1 MQVVDFDLQLAHGN
15 MAGPLL
21 GVNPPAVRVRAG
33 HAAKVTRLAKVG
45 NSVSVTEM
53 EIRTKRARSVAT
65 LKRSV
70 RLLRAFRHEQTRP
83 EKFYG
88 ALAQD
93 TAELLEALSQ
103 DVLGRGLDGQ
113 RVLDVGGGPGYFA
126 EAFGDSWYV
135 GLEPS
140 ISEMSAAGL
149 SGYGAVRGDGAALP
163 FADDVFDVTYSSN
176 VVEHVPDPAAMCDE
190 MVRVTKPGGL
200 VVVSY
205 TVWLGPFGGHETGLW
220 PHYVG
225 GDFAR
230 RRYERTHGHPPKNV
244 WGKSL
249 FAVSAKWGLDWA
261 AASGAEQITA
271 FPRYHPSWA
280 WWLTSVPVLREF
292 AVSNLVLVLK
302 A

>member
-1 MQVVDFDLQLAHGN
+1 MDIRLE
-15 MAGPLL
+15 
-21 GVNPPAVRVRAG
+21 R
-33 HAAKVTRLAKVG
+33 TRNL
-45 NSVSVTEM
+45 
-53 EIRTKRARSVAT
+53 AT
-65 LKRSV
+65 LERAV
-70 RLLRAFRHEQTRP
+70 DLLRSFRLEQTRP
-83 EKFYG
+83 DIFYRELAEDTH
-88 ALAQD
+88 ALID
-93 TAELLEALSQ
+93 ALSR
-103 DVLGRGLDGQ
+103 DITRTGLTDK
-113 RVLDVGGGPGYFA
+113 RILDVGGGPGYFA

-149 SGYGAVRGDGAALP
+149 SGYGAVRGDGSALP
-163 FADDVFDVTYSSN
+163 FTDGAFDVTYSSN
-176 VVEHVPDPAAMCDE
+176 VVEHVADPQALCDE
-190 MVRVTKPGGL
+190 MLRVTAPGGL

-230 RRYERTHGHPPKNV
+230 RRYERIHGRPPKNE
-244 WGKSL
+244 WGESL

-261 AASGAEQITA
+261 DRAEKAGATKIAA
-271 FPRYHPSWA
+271 FPRYHPKWA

-292 AVSNLVLVLK
+292 AVSNLVLVLQ

>member
-1 MQVVDFDLQLAHGN
+1 MD
-15 MAGPLL
+15 
-21 GVNPPAVRVRAG
+21 
-33 HAAKVTRLAKVG
+33 
-45 NSVSVTEM
+45 
-53 EIRTKRARSVAT
+53 IRTERTRSFAT

-93 TAELLEALSQ
+93 TAELLEALSG

-113 RVLDVGGGPGYFA
+113 RVLDVGGGPGYFS
-126 EAFGDSWYV
+126 EAFGERGAWYV

-149 SGYGAVRGDGAALP
+149 SGYGAVRGDGVALP
-163 FADDVFDVTYSSN
+163 FKDGCFDVTYSSN
-176 VVEHVPDPAAMCDE
+176 VVEHVPDPAAMCAE
-190 MVRVTKPGGL
+190 ILRVTRPGGL

-230 RRYERTHGHPPKNV
+230 RRYERIHGRPPKNV
-244 WGKSL
+244 WGESL

-261 AASGAEQITA
+261 GSVPAQKITA
-271 FPRYHPSWA
+271 FPRYHPWWA
-280 WWLTSVPVLREF
+280 WWLTTVPVVREF
-292 AVSNLVLVLK
+292 AVSNLVLALR

>member
-1 MQVVDFDLQLAHGN
+1 MDIRLE
-15 MAGPLL
+15 
-21 GVNPPAVRVRAG
+21 R
-33 HAAKVTRLAKVG
+33 TRSL
-45 NSVSVTEM
+45 
-53 EIRTKRARSVAT
+53 AT
-65 LKRSV
+65 LKRAV
-70 RLLRAFRHEQTRP
+70 GLLRSFRLEQTRP
-83 EKFYG
+83 DIFYRELAKDTH
-88 ALAQD
+88 ALID
-93 TAELLEALSQ
+93 ALSR
-103 DVLGRGLDGQ
+103 DLTRTGITSKRI
-113 RVLDVGGGPGYFA
+113 LDVGGGPGYFA

-230 RRYERTHGHPPKNV
+230 RRYERIHGRPPKNV

-261 AASGAEQITA
+261 AMSGAEKITA

-292 AVSNLVLVLK
+292 AVSNLVLVLR

>member
-1 MQVVDFDLQLAHGN
+1 MVANGN
-15 MAGPLL
+15 G
-21 GVNPPAVRVRAG
+21 
-33 HAAKVTRLAKVG
+33 
-45 NSVSVTEM
+45 VSVTEVDNRLR
-53 EIRTKRARSVAT
+53 RTRQLAT

-70 RLLRAFRHEQTRP
+70 GLLRSFKHEQTRP
-83 EKFYG
+83 DIFYG
-88 ALAQD
+88 ALAED
-93 TAELLEALSQ
+93 TAVLLEALSQ
-103 DVLGRGLDGQ
+103 DVQGVGLNGQ

-126 EAFGDSWYV
+126 EAFGERGAGYV

-149 SGYGAVRGDGAALP
+149 SGYGAVRGDGTALP
-163 FADDVFDVTYSSN
+163 FKDGVFDVTYSSN
-176 VVEHVPDPAAMCDE
+176 VVEHVPDPAALCDE
-190 MVRVTKPGGL
+190 MLRVTRPGGL

-230 RRYERTHGHPPKNV
+230 RRYERVHGHPPKNV
-244 WGKSL
+244 WGESL

-261 AASGAEQITA
+261 DHAPAEKITA
-271 FPRYHPSWA
+271 FPRYHPRWA
-280 WWLTSVPVLREF
+280 WWLTSVPVVREF
-292 AVSNLVLVLK
+292 VVSNLVLVLR

>member
-15 MAGPLL
+15 MAGPIL

-33 HAAKVTRLAKVG
+33 HAAKVTRLAEVG

-53 EIRTKRARSVAT
+53 EIRTKRARRVAT

-70 RLLRAFRHEQTRP
+70 RLLRAFRYEQTRP
-83 EKFYG
+83 DLFYG

-93 TAELLEALSQ
+93 TAELLEALSE

-113 RVLDVGGGPGYFA
+113 RILDVGGGPGYFA

-244 WGKSL
+244 WGQSL

-261 AASGAEQITA
+261 VTSGAEKITA

-292 AVSNLVLVLK
+292 AVSNLVLVLR

>member
-1 MQVVDFDLQLAHGN
+1 
-15 MAGPLL
+15 MAEPIL
-21 GVNPPAVRVRAG
+21 GANPPMVRVRAG
-33 HAAKVTRLAKVG
+33 HADKLTRLAELG
-45 NSVSVTEM
+45 NSVSVTEVD
-53 EIRTKRARSVAT
+53 IRMGRTRSLAT

-70 RLLRAFRHEQTRP
+70 RLLRAFKYEQSQP

-88 ALAQD
+88 ALATD

-126 EAFGDSWYV
+126 DAFGERGAWYV

-140 ISEMSAAGL
+140 ISEMSAAGV
-149 SGYGAVRGDGAALP
+149 SGYGAVRGDGVALP

-176 VVEHVPDPAAMCDE
+176 VVEHVSDPAAMCEE
-190 MVRVTKPGGL
+190 MLRVTRPGGL

-230 RRYERTHGHPPKNV
+230 RRYERIHGHPPKNV
-244 WGKSL
+244 WGESL

-261 AASGAEQITA
+261 DQVEAEKITA

-280 WWLTSVPVLREF
+280 WWLTSVPVVREF
-292 AVSNLVLVLK
+292 AVSNLVLVLR

>member
-1 MQVVDFDLQLAHGN
+1 MRNIARGN
-15 MAGPLL
+15 MAGSIQ
-21 GVNPPAVRVRAG
+21 VIWSKDPPSVSVRAG
-33 HAAKVTRLAKVG
+33 HGAKLTRMVVNG
-45 NSVSVTEM
+45 NGVSVTEVD
-53 EIRTKRARSVAT
+53 IRLRRTRQLATLRRSVG
-65 LKRSV
+65 
-70 RLLRAFRHEQTRP
+70 LLRSFKYEQTRP
-83 EKFYG
+83 DIFYG

-93 TAELLEALSQ
+93 TAALLEALSQ
-103 DVLGRGLDGQ
+103 DVQGAGLGGQ

-126 EAFGDSWYV
+126 EAFGERGARYV

-149 SGYGAVRGDGAALP
+149 SGYGAVRGDGTALP
-163 FADDVFDVTYSSN
+163 FQDDVFDVTYSSN
-176 VVEHVPDPAAMCDE
+176 VVEHVPDPAALCHE
-190 MVRVTKPGGL
+190 MLRVTRRGGL
-200 VVVSY
+200 VVISY

-230 RRYERTHGHPPKNV
+230 RRYERIHGRPPKNV
-244 WGKSL
+244 WGESL

-261 AASGAEQITA
+261 DSCGAEKITA

-280 WWLTSVPVLREF
+280 WWLTSVPVAREF
-292 AVSNLVLVLK
+292 AVSNLVLVLR

>member
-1 MQVVDFDLQLAHGN
+1 MD
-15 MAGPLL
+15 
-21 GVNPPAVRVRAG
+21 
-33 HAAKVTRLAKVG
+33 
-45 NSVSVTEM
+45 
-53 EIRTKRARSVAT
+53 IRTERTRSFAT

-93 TAELLEALSQ
+93 TAELLEALSG

-113 RVLDVGGGPGYFA
+113 RVLDVGGGPGYFS
-126 EAFGDSWYV
+126 EAFGERGAWYV

-149 SGYGAVRGDGAALP
+149 SGYGAVRGDGVALP
-163 FADDVFDVTYSSN
+163 FKDGCFDVTYSSN
-176 VVEHVPDPAAMCDE
+176 VVEHVPDPAAMCAE
-190 MVRVTKPGGL
+190 MLRVTRPGGL

-225 GDFAR
+225 GEFAR
-230 RRYERTHGHPPKNV
+230 RRYERIHGRPPKNV

-249 FAVSAKWGLDWA
+249 FAVSAKWGLAWA
-261 AASGAEQITA
+261 DSSGAEKITA
-271 FPRYHPSWA
+271 FPRYHPGCA
-280 WWLTSVPVLREF
+280 WWLTSVPVVREF
-292 AVSNLVLVLK
+292 AVSNLVLALR

>member
-1 MQVVDFDLQLAHGN
+1 MNIRLK
-15 MAGPLL
+15 
-21 GVNPPAVRVRAG
+21 R
-33 HAAKVTRLAKVG
+33 TRQ
-45 NSVSVTEM
+45 M
-53 EIRTKRARSVAT
+53 AT

-70 RLLRAFRHEQTRP
+70 GLLRAFKHEQTRP
-83 EKFYG
+83 KLFYG

-93 TAELLEALSQ
+93 TAALLEALSE
-103 DVLGRGLDGQ
+103 DVRGLNLNGQ

-126 EAFGDSWYV
+126 QAFGERGAGYV

-149 SGYGAVRGDGAALP
+149 GGYGAVRGDGAALP
-163 FADDVFDVTYSSN
+163 FADGVFDVTYSSN
-176 VVEHVPDPAAMCDE
+176 VVEHVPDPVAMCGE
-190 MVRVTKPGGL
+190 MLRVTRPGGL

-225 GDFAR
+225 GEFAR
-230 RRYERTHGHPPKNV
+230 RRYKRIHGHPPKNV
-244 WGKSL
+244 WGESL

-261 AASGAEQITA
+261 DDAEKAGATKITA
-271 FPRYHPSWA
+271 FPRYHPWWA
-280 WWLTSVPVLREF
+280 WWLTTVPVLREF
-292 AVSNLVLVLK
+292 AVSNLVLVLR